1 MSITLAPTM
10 QVLCKDPSNRMRA
23 EGLAARIAAALD
35 RMTET
40 LRTQRTTIS
49 WEDDGA
55 ARQQPYFGAFHC

>member
-40 LRTQRTTIS
+40 AS
-49 WEDDGA
+49 NPADDHLLG
-55 ARQQPYFGAFHC
+55 G